1 MTPRLHDHIEKIRL
15 FVAVARAGSF
25 HEAAKRV
32 RLTQPTLSHAIK
44 VLEESIE
51 VRLFIRSQKGV
62 RLTPA
67 GESLLHFGE
76 KLALDTD
83 AAERRVRGG
92 RIDVPELIRAGT
104 FASFV
109 SYLWPAFLKD
119 LRKRRPRLGVALTT
133 LKASDV
139 DEALRSGRCDVVLST
154 HRSELREAVNV
165 AMFKDQ
171 YGFYAVKSRAK
182 AKLKDEALIYVP
194 GAEDGEG
201 NSLEQLLFK
210 KTLPTPRNCV
220 VDTFESAKQLA
231 EAGLGIAVL
240 PVRLAKTSKTLTA
253 IKGRKTFGAHTIYL
267 NYLVGTKAHAGL
279 KPFTEELKKH
289 ALKKTKS

>member
-1 MTPRLHDHIEKIRL
+1 MTSRLHDHIEKIRL

-92 RIDVPELIRAGT
+92 RSDTTELIRAGT

-109 SYLWPAFLKD
+109 SYLWPSFLKD
-119 LRKRRPRLGVALTT
+119 LRKKHKNIGVALAT
-133 LKASDV
+133 LKVSEV
-139 DEALRSGRCDVVLST
+139 DEALRTGRCDVILST

-165 AMFKDQ
+165 AIFKDH
-171 YGFYAVKSRAK
+171 YGFYSLKSRSK
-182 AKLKDEALIYVP
+182 AKRADAPLIYVP

-201 NSLEQLLFK
+201 NSLEQILWK
-210 KTLPTPRNCV
+210 KTLPTPRNCT
-220 VDTFESAKQLA
+220 VDTFESAKLLA

-240 PVRLAKTSKTLTA
+240 PARLAKTSKLLA
-253 IKGRKTFGAHTIYL
+253 PVKGTKEFGAHTIYL
-267 NYLVGTKAHAGL
+267 NYLIGTKAHSGL
-279 KPFTEELKKH
+279 KPFTDELKKH
-289 ALKKTKS
+289 AAKKIKA